1 MKIFD
6 KKIEGPNVELI
17 VIPRGGDK
25 KDIIFQAG
33 AIMDYGPF
41 DKMCPEPKPPMKIMG
56 KTGKK
61 EYNLDDAGYIVQ
73 RDRWTEQ
80 KVAWI
85 VIESLKSTPGLTWDR
100 VNPLNPKTWTLY
112 ADELKESGFSH
123 AEVQRIINGAFT
135 ANCLNEQ
142 RVEEARA
149 NFLRGPQDQCNAESS
164 GPQEEP
170 VNTRS
175 GVPANASA

>member
-6 KKIEGPNVELI
+6 KKIEGPNVEVI
-17 VIPRGGDK
+17 VIPRGGEK

-33 AIMDYGPF
+33 AIMDYAPF
-41 DKMCPEPKPPMKIMG
+41 DTMCPEPKPPMKIMKG
-56 KTGKK
+56 GKK
-61 EYNLDDAGYIVQ
+61 EYNLEDKGYLQ
-73 RDRWTEQ
+73 ARDRWTEQ

-85 VIESLKSTPGLTWDR
+85 VIESLKSTPGLTWDL
-100 VNPLNPKTWTLY
+100 VNPANPKTWTKY

-123 AEVQRIINGAFT
+123 VEVQRIINGVFS
-135 ANCLNEQ
+135 ANCLNEA

-164 GPQEEP
+164 GHQDGQASTP
-170 VNTRS
+170 S